1 MAVQIQH
8 KTFTVDE
15 YHRMIETGILK
26 DDDRVELLNGA
37 IVTMAPIGSRHFSS
51 VNRLDRM
58 LQRLLSDRALVS
70 AQSAVTIR
78 PDSEPQPDIALYRLR
93 EDVYASGLPEPADTL
108 LIIEVADS
116 TLSYDRHIK
125 VPLYARARIP
135 ELWIVDLVARRV
147 EVYSS
152 PSPEGYRELRY
163 ANPGGR
169 IAPAAFPD
177 ISLLVDDMLA

>member
-51 VNRLDRM
+51 VNRIDL
-58 LQRLLSDRALVS
+58 LLKLRLWDKAVVS
-70 AQSAVTIR
+70 IQSAVTLR

-93 EDVYASGLPEPADTL
+93 ADVYASGLPEAVDTL

-116 TLSYDRHIK
+116 TLSHDRQIK
-125 VPLYARARIP
+125 VPLYARAGIP
-135 ELWIVDLVARRV
+135 EVWIVDLVARRV
-147 EVYSS
+147 EVYRS

-163 ANPGGR
+163 ASPGER
-169 IAPAAFPD
+169 IAPVAFPD
-177 ISLLVDDMLA
+177 VALAVDEMLA